1 MACIILGVTGS
12 IAAYKAADIASALV
26 KYGHEV
32 HCVCT
37 AKALEFVTPLTLH
50 TISRNPVFS
59 SFEDEKTDWV
69 PPHIQ
74 LAQRADLLLIAPA
87 TANTMANFA
96 HGFAP
101 DMLSSLYL
109 ACQSPVLICPAM
121 NVHMWEHAAT
131 QQNAAV
137 LKQRKDHYI
146 LGPSGIRNSG
156 LRSGRRGKT
165 HAGGQDY
172 SKNTLPSAVRTAKI
186 APCLFI
192 GLPPEN

>member
-74 LAQRADLLLIAPA
+74 LAQRADLLLVAPA
-87 TANTMANFA
+87 TANTMATRGPHTRA
-96 HGFAP
+96 HKARARKVT
-101 DMLSSLYL
+101 LSVRDS
-109 ACQSPVLICPAM
+109 
-121 NVHMWEHAAT
+121 W
-131 QQNAAV
+131 
-137 LKQRKDHYI
+137 
-146 LGPSGIRNSG
+146 SGI
-156 LRSGRRGKT
+156 
-165 HAGGQDY
+165 
-172 SKNTLPSAVRTAKI
+172 
-186 APCLFI
+186 
-192 GLPPEN
+192 

>member
-137 LKQRKDHYI
+137 LKQGRIITSSAPVNPEFWPAERKA
-146 LGPSGIRNSG
+146 RENSCRWTG
-156 LRSGRRGKT
+156 LF
-165 HAGGQDY
+165 
-172 SKNTLPSAVRTAKI
+172 KNTLPSAVRTAKI

>member
-87 TANTMANFA
+87 TANTMPISPMASLRTCSVPSTWLAN
-96 HGFAP
+96 
-101 DMLSSLYL
+101 L
-109 ACQSPVLICPAM
+109 Q
-121 NVHMWEHAAT
+121 
-131 QQNAAV
+131 
-137 LKQRKDHYI
+137 
-146 LGPSGIRNSG
+146 
-156 LRSGRRGKT
+156 
-165 HAGGQDY
+165 
-172 SKNTLPSAVRTAKI
+172 
-186 APCLFI
+186 CLFAR
-192 GLPPEN
+192 L

>member
-74 LAQRADLLLIAPA
+74 LAQRADLLLVAPA

-121 NVHMWEHAAT
+121 NVHAA
-131 QQNAAV
+131 
-137 LKQRKDHYI
+137 KR
-146 LGPSGIRNSG
+146 G
-156 LRSGRRGKT
+156 RSE
-165 HAGGQDY
+165 
-172 SKNTLPSAVRTAKI
+172 AKEGSLH
-186 APCLFI
+186 PR
-192 GLPPEN
+192 PQ

>member
-26 KYGHEV
+26 KHGHDV

-59 SFEDEKTDWV
+59 SFDDEKGEWI

-74 LAQRADLLLIAPA
+74 LAQNADLLVVAPA

-96 HGFAP
+96 HGMAP

-109 ACQSPVLICPAM
+109 ACKAPVLICPAM
-121 NVHMWEHAAT
+121 NVHMWEHPAT
-131 QQNAAV
+131 RKNAEI
-137 LKQRKDHYI
+137 LKQRERHHIFGPAEAGI
-146 LGPSGIRNSG
+146 LACGAAGT
-156 LRSGRRGKT
+156 GKLMPVELIVKKLFPCC
-165 HAGGQDY
+165 HKGCG
-172 SKNTLPSAVRTAKI
+172 KI
-186 APCLFI
+186 ASCLFI
-192 GLPPEN
+192 GLPPEG

>member
-1 MACIILGVTGS
+1 MACIVLGVTGS

-26 KYGHEV
+26 KHGHEV

-59 SFEDEKTDWV
+59 SFEDEKEDWV

-87 TANTMANFA
+87 TANAMANFA
-96 HGFAP
+96 HGLAP
-101 DMLSSLYL
+101 NMLSSLYL
-109 ACQSPVLICPAM
+109 ACQAPVLICPAM

-137 LKQRKDHYI
+137 LQQRKDHHI
-146 LGPSGIRNSG
+146 FGPSESGILACG
-156 LRSGRRGKT
+156 AEGAGKLMP
-165 HAGGQDY
+165 GDRIVQ
-172 SKNTLPSAVRTAKI
+172 KTLS
-186 APCLFI
+186 L
-192 GLPPEN
+192 LP

>member
-26 KYGHEV
+26 KHGHDV

-59 SFEDEKTDWV
+59 SFDDEKGEWV

-74 LAQRADLLLIAPA
+74 LAQNADLLVVAPA

-96 HGFAP
+96 HGMAP

-109 ACQSPVLICPAM
+109 ACKAPVLICPAM
-121 NVHMWEHAAT
+121 NVHMWAHPAT
-131 QQNAAV
+131 RKNAEI
-137 LKQRKDHYI
+137 LKQRKRHHIFGPAEAGI
-146 LGPSGIRNSG
+146 LACGAAGA
-156 LRSGRRGKT
+156 GKLMPVELIVE
-165 HAGGQDY
+165 
-172 SKNTLPSAVRTAKI
+172 KTLS
-186 APCLFI
+186 L
-192 GLPPEN
+192 LQ

>member
-59 SFEDEKTDWV
+59 SFEDEKADWV

-74 LAQRADLLLIAPA
+74 LAQRADLLLVAPA

-121 NVHMWEHAAT
+121 NVHIWEHAAT

-146 LGPSGIRNSG
+146 LGPSESGILACG
-156 LRSGRRGKT
+156 AEGAGKLMPVDRII
-165 HAGGQDY
+165 Q
-172 SKNTLPSAVRTAKI
+172 KTLS
-186 APCLFI
+186 L
-192 GLPPEN
+192 LP

>member
-12 IAAYKAADIASALV
+12 IAAYRAADIASALV

-74 LAQRADLLLIAPA
+74 LAQRADLLLVAPA

-109 ACQSPVLICPAM
+109 ACQSP
-121 NVHMWEHAAT
+121 WEHAAT

-146 LGPSGIRNSG
+146 LGPSESGILACG
-156 LRSGRRGKT
+156 AEGAGKLMPVDRII
-165 HAGGQDY
+165 Q
-172 SKNTLPSAVRTAKI
+172 KTLS
-186 APCLFI
+186 L
-192 GLPPEN
+192 LP

>member
-1 MACIILGVTGS
+1 M
-12 IAAYKAADIASALV
+12 
-26 KYGHEV
+26 

-37 AKALEFVTPLTLH
+37 AKALEFVTALTLH

-74 LAQRADLLLIAPA
+74 LAQRADLLLVAPA

-109 ACQSPVLICPAM
+109 ACQAPVLICPAM
-121 NVHMWEHAAT
+121 NVHMWEHTAT

-137 LKQRKDHYI
+137 LKQRKGHCI
-146 LGPSGIRNSG
+146 LGPCESGVLACG
-156 LRSGRRGKT
+156 AEGAGKLMPVDLIV
-165 HAGGQDY
+165 Q
-172 SKNTLPSAVRTAKI
+172 KTLS
-186 APCLFI
+186 L
-192 GLPPEN
+192 LP